1 MPSVPSS
8 EHTPS
13 IPKEL
18 FDSAVASASEVAAVL
33 APKSDSALSEYKVK
47 FIEGALEAK
56 ALIFG
61 QFTLKSGRSVCAQL
75 D

>member
-1 MPSVPSS
+1 MTSS
-8 EHTPS
+8 TIEAAAS
-13 IPKEL
+13 LPKEL

-33 APKSDSALSEYKVK
+33 APKTDESALSEYKVK

-61 QFTLKSGRSVCAQL
+61 QFTLKSGR
-75 D
+75 